1 MKKGSRNPYSAGLP
15 IVGLS
20 RGQCRA
26 CRRILRDDVRDRF
39 CSLECSTKWAMLF
52 SSR

>member
-1 MKKGSRNPYSAGLP
+1 MKKGFTESVQRWIAHRR
-15 IVGLS
+15 LS